1 MATAIVPRL
10 AVQYDNDILPELKK
24 ELGRENAL
32 SLPRLQKIVI
42 SMGVG
47 RAVQDRKV
55 LEEVV
60 QHLAVIAGQKPEIT
74 RAKKSVAGFKLR
86 EGMEIGARVTLRRAH
101 MYEFLDRLISIVL
114 PRVRDFRGLN
124 PGGFDGRGNYNF
136 GLTEQ
141 VVFPEVDP
149 DSVKTF
155 HGMNITM
162 CFSTENDDES
172 RLLLQKFGFPFK
184 KEASAKKK
192 KKSAPRGGK
201 SKKRK

>member
-10 AVQYDNDILPELKK
+10 AVQYENEILPALSQ

-47 RAVQDRKV
+47 KAVQDRKV

-60 QHLAVIAGQKPEIT
+60 GHLTVIAGQKPEVT

-86 EGMEIGARVTLRRAH
+86 EGMEIGARVTLRRAR

-162 CFSTENDDES
+162 CFSTEDDAES
-172 RLLLQKFGFPFK
+172 KLLLEKFGFPFK
-184 KEASAKKK
+184 KEADKKK
-192 KKSAPRGGK
+192 KKAPKRGGGK
-201 SKKRK
+201 SRR

>member
-10 AVQYDNDILPELKK
+10 AVKYENEILPELRKD
-24 ELGRENAL
+24 LGRENAL
-32 SLPRLQKIVI
+32 ALPRLQKIVI

-47 RAVQDRKV
+47 KAVQDRKV

-60 QHLAVIAGQKPEIT
+60 QHLAMIAGQKPEVT

-86 EGMEIGARVTLRRAH
+86 EGMEIGARVTLRRTK

-162 CFSTENDDES
+162 CFSTEENSDS
-172 RLLLQKFGFPFK
+172 KLLLEKFGFPFK
-184 KEASAKKK
+184 KEANPKK
-192 KKSAPRGGK
+192 KKSSTR
-201 SKKRK
+201 RK

>member
-10 AVQYDNDILPELKK
+10 AVQYENEILPELKK
-24 ELGRENAL
+24 DLGRENAL

-47 RAVQDRKV
+47 QAVQDRKV

-60 QHLAVIAGQKPEIT
+60 GHLTMIAGQKPEVT

-86 EGMEIGARVTLRRAH
+86 EGMEIGARVTLRRTK

-124 PGGFDGRGNYNF
+124 PGGFDSRGNYNF

-149 DSVKTF
+149 DSVKNF

-162 CFSTENDDES
+162 CFSTDDDDES
-172 RLLLQKFGFPFK
+172 RLLLKKFGFPFK
-184 KEASAKKK
+184 KQADPKK
-192 KKSAPRGGK
+192 KKSATRRGGK
-201 SKKRK
+201 RS

>member
-10 AVQYDNDILPELKK
+10 AVQYKDTIVPELKS
-24 ELGRENAL
+24 ELGRDNEL

-60 QHLAVIAGQKPEIT
+60 KHLEVIAGQKPEIT
-74 RAKKSVAGFKLR
+74 RAKTSIAAFKLR
-86 EGMEIGARVTLRRAH
+86 EGMEIGARVTLRRTR

-162 CFSTENDDES
+162 CFSAGSDDES
-172 RLLLQKFGFPFK
+172 RLVLQKFGFPFK
-184 KEASAKKK
+184 KEADPKKK
-192 KKSAPRGGK
+192 KNTTRRGGK
-201 SKKRK
+201 GKKRR